1 MRTINLNI
9 SLHLNVGYY
18 TYNLF
23 EKDLIRWLFIWF
35 KILIYLFLLGF
46 DSIKLFKM
54 YIKSKIYGWNVKQKT
69 LWYMFMRV
77 VETNIYIYI
86 YKRCFQNL
94 KKVFTQKENGA
105 IFFCWEYRI
114 GPKEDIQ
121 QS

>member
-69 LWYMFMRV
+69 LCYMFMRV

-86 YKRCFQNL
+86 
-94 KKVFTQKENGA
+94 KKVFSK
-105 IFFCWEYRI
+105 
-114 GPKEDIQ
+114 
-121 QS
+121 S